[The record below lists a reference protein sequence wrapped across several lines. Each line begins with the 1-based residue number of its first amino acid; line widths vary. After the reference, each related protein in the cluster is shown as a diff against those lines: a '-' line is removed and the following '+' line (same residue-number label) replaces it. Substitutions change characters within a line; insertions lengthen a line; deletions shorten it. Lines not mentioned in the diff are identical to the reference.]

1 MTHPALSELQRLA
14 ASEELLILWAGECGA
29 RARGYPSSDSP
40 DKVRFIYAQAPARYL
55 RVFEGR
61 ETVGADAASGI
72 DLLGWDVRK
81 VIAQLRKGHHELRE
95 WLSTDSVL
103 LMHEQAAPMLLSLA
117 DRAFLPRPL
126 GHHYL
131 SCARQDVRRQVFGGD
146 IRLRTL
152 LETVRGLLATQWMIE
167 RGGPPPL
174 SLRPLLAACLPD
186 GHVRDIVDDL
196 VALKAESPDNEI
208 IPPQEDLHEYLLHLF
223 GALEQRLPAPAAPL
237 PPEDCDRAFHDILA
251 AVWPGLHLPDTLP
264 A

>member
-1 MTHPALSELQRLA
+1 MTQHALTELQRLA
-14 ASEELLILWAGECGA
+14 AAEGLVILWAGECGA
-29 RARGYPSSDSP
+29 RARGYPSPDSP

-61 ETVGADAASGI
+61 ETVEAPAATGI
-72 DLLGWDVRK
+72 DLLGWDIRK

-95 WLSTDSVL
+95 WLSTDNVL
-103 LMHEQAAPMLLSLA
+103 VAHDRAAPLLGSLA

-126 GHHYL
+126 CHHYL

-152 LETVRGLLATQWMIE
+152 LETVRGLLSTQWMAD
-167 RGGPPPL
+167 RGSPPPL

-196 VALKAESPDNEI
+196 IALKAESPDAEI

-223 GALEQRLPAPAAPL
+223 GLLEQRLPDPGIPL
-237 PPEDCDRAFHDILA
+237 APEDCDNAFHDILG
-251 AVWPGLHLPDTLP
+251 AVWPELRLPATLP